1 MPVQRCRVPW
11 SRAGDAAAAAAG
23 SDGDAD
29 PSDAAYQ
36 AFSDSVLAVT
46 AGSRAAVRQS
56 SGKRAPP
63 PS

>member
-46 AGSRAAVRQS
+46 AGSRAAVR
-56 SGKRAPP
+56 
-63 PS
+63 